1 MLQNSLAIALAYF
14 QHWLKKEDLYSQQS
28 PFIFSLYQ
36 GLLAYQKKSQSYSDM
51 ELNFAPTIFSTPIHH
66 RINNNKAFKFSE
78 SKNQSTGWS
87 PRKKAAFLCSYFCQ
101 TTAAKQVVEVGT
113 GNGTVTRLLGQVT
126 KGNFY
131 TFSESDSFESTAAF
145 SSNTTVSSGFPNEKT
160 LASIQ
165 ALSTID
171 FVVIHPQFSQDTIR
185 EALAICL
192 PRMQSKGIL
201 VLGGIHQSEEMKAC
215 WKEVQKDDRTKL
227 TLDFFEYGLAFFSYS
242 GTKTHLFLGV

>member
-1 MLQNSLAIALAYF
+1 MLRNSLAIAFAYF

-36 GLLAYQKKSQSYSDM
+36 GLLAYQKKSQSYS
-51 ELNFAPTIFSTPIHH
+51 EKEWNFASTIFSTPIHH

-87 PRKKAAFLCSYFCQ
+87 PRKKAALLCSYFCQ
-101 TTAAKQVVEVGT
+101 TTAAKQVVEVG
-113 GNGTVTRLLGQVT
+113 NGTVTRLLDQVT
-126 KGNFY
+126 KRNFY

-145 SSNTTVSSGFPNEKT
+145 SSKTTVSSGFPNEVT
-160 LASIQ
+160 TASMQ
-165 ALSTID
+165 ALSAID

-185 EALAICL
+185 KALAICL
-192 PRMQSKGIL
+192 PRMQPKGIL

-215 WKEVQKDDRTKL
+215 WKEVQKDSRTKL
-227 TLDFFEYGLAFFSYS
+227 TLDFFEYGLVFFSYS